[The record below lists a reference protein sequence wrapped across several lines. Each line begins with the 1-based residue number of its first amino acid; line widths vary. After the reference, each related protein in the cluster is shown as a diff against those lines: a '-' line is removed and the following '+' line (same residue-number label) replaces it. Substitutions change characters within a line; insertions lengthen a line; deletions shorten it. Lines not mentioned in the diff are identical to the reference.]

1 MLIPFKLDDRS
12 YTELASVTVKIV
24 ENRIDNFE
32 NINRVISIIYSV
44 MLNDKALRHLSA
56 VFG

>member
-24 ENRIDNFE
+24 ENRIGNFE

-44 MLNDKALRHLSA
+44 MLNDKSLRLLSA